1 MSKKLKAYLHNTIIG
16 LSTEMINGQPERF
29 VHFFGYGYPAE
40 EDGKEFAFLEY
51 TFHYGPLKDVLT
63 EGFAEYEQKYNSG
76 TNYITDCTEKELID
90 IYEHYDNGN
99 KPLLLDI
106 SSLSE
111 RTPDGTYIVQLVH

>member
-1 MSKKLKAYLHNTIIG
+1 MNKKLKAYLHNTIIG
-16 LSTEMINGQPERF
+16 LSTEMINGHPERF
-29 VHFFGYGYPAE
+29 VHFFGYGYPAKE
-40 EDGKEFAFLEY
+40 EGREFAFLEY
-51 TFHYGPLKDVLT
+51 TFHCGPLKDVLA

-111 RTPDGTYIVQLVH
+111 RTPDGMYVVQLSH